1 MSLNKKHIVTL
12 CLGGL
17 LVSIGLSVQ
26 AHQGKTVTGLKTPES
41 VVEAPD
47 GRVFVSEIGEF
58 GKDGDGEI
66 SYIDKDGKRHPFA
79 SGMDDPKGLALI
91 GDDLY
96 VADKTRVLKVG
107 SDGKWQ
113 VFAAATAFPTT
124 PKFLNDLEADPHGML
139 YVSDSGNLE
148 GVGGAIYSIDRDGK
162 VTLLIDGA
170 KDKRVLAPN
179 GLLADDTGKAL
190 LEVDFVSGILYKL
203 DLATGEMQELAS
215 GFGGGDG
222 LVHHPKGLMFV
233 SDWKNGKVFS
243 VDAVKDEVKL
253 LKAGFKASADIAMSR
268 DGRYVIVPDMKAG
281 EVVWLPIHIK

>member
-17 LVSIGLSVQ
+17 LASIGLSVQ

-96 VADKTRVLKVG
+96 VADKTRVLRVG
-107 SDGKWQ
+107 RDGKWQ

-253 LKAGFKASADIAMSR
+253 VKAGFKASADIAMSR